1 MFQNRKEAGAS
12 LAETLSTRTNVKGF
26 KVLGIPRGGVVVAGE
41 IARILGLEL
50 APMHAVK
57 IRAPWNPELAIG
69 AVAAGIDPIL
79 DPQWSGHPSLDEGA
93 LSVAEQ
99 RARRDLE
106 DRERAFGGPGELLG
120 RRILLVDDGIATG
133 YTVLAAMRSLN
144 AAGVR
149 ELVVAAP
156 VAAPRSAAAL
166 EKECDLFVA
175 LAEPAGFMAVGQ
187 YYREFSAVPEGEVWR
202 ILREARGEPGE

>member
-1 MFQNRKEAGAS
+1 MFQDRNEAGAR
-12 LAETLSTRTNVKGF
+12 LAEALFTRVNVDGF
-26 KVLGIPRGGVVVAGE
+26 KVLGIPRGGVVIAGE
-41 IARILGLEL
+41 VARSLGLEL

-69 AVAAGIDPIL
+69 AVAEGIDPIL
-79 DPQWSGHPSLDEGA
+79 DSQWSKHPSLDEGA

-106 DRERAFGGPGELLG
+106 DREHAFGGPGEVVG
-120 RRILLVDDGIATG
+120 RRIILVDDGVATG
-133 YTVLAAMRSLN
+133 YTLLAAMRSLN
-144 AAGVR
+144 DAGVR
-149 ELVVAAP
+149 ELVVAVP
-156 VAAPRSAAAL
+156 VASPESVEML

-175 LAEPAGFMAVGQ
+175 LATPAGFMAVGQ

-202 ILREARGEPGE
+202 ILREARAGPGN